1 MRTYTSKTGYV
12 RNTKTGE
19 CLQATIVYLSK
30 WDDETTYEDISKED
44 YESWEE
50 EQRKK
55 YEPLEGE

>member
-19 CLQATIVYLSK
+19 CLQATLIYLSK

-44 YESWEE
+44 YEAW
-50 EQRKK
+50 
-55 YEPLEGE
+55 